1 MLDNSCV
8 TKANFDGM
16 VNEDYKVKPLTGS
29 LKNPVGKVVDK
40 ITASNLNR
48 DKLLSVLTPII
59 TACHD
64 AAKGVSN
71 AKQKSDM
78 MRMVKETFAKIASEI
93 VVPEETDETAPMQGA
108 TKAAMMK
115 MKKMKN
121 MKKMKKMNKMKKK

>member
-71 AKQKSDM
+71 TKQKSDM

-93 VVPEETDETAPMQGA
+93 VVPEETEPMQGV

-115 MKKMKN
+115 MKK